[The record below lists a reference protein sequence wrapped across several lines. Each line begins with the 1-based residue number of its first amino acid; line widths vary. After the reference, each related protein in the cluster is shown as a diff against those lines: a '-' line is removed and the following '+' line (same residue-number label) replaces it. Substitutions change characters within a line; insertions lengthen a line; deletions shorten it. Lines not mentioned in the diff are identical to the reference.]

1 MALFQTQDAK
11 FGKVKTLM
19 GGTNACVIVGDFTV
33 PAGALVNDVVELG
46 AVPHASRIVDV
57 HVFQDGVGAGC
68 TADVGLLSG
77 NYGEALQ
84 SRTCGAELYSALAI
98 ATAAKAAPTTRNL
111 AAVAASEKALGFGL
125 KFTGANPTAGKKIT
139 VALILA
145 ST

>member
-33 PAGALVNDVVELG
+33 LAGALVNDVVELG

-98 ATAAKAAPTTRNL
+98 ATAAKAALRPATWLRWPRL
-111 AAVAASEKALGFGL
+111 KKPWAL
-125 KFTGANPTAGKKIT
+125 
-139 VALILA
+139 V
-145 ST
+145 